1 MENNNPKKA
10 MPTCIIR
17 HNNKY
22 RCTVCDCIVSQGRA
36 EDHADADLHV
46 NKLAKKGIY
55 SLLFI

>member
-1 MENNNPKKA
+1 MHHSTQQQIPL
-10 MPTCIIR
+10 
-17 HNNKY
+17 HG
-22 RCTVCDCIVSQGRA
+22 CDCIVSQGRA